1 MASTTKKVGTEV
13 TQGIRKVASTQK
25 KASKRA
31 LETVAGENARD
42 GITAVIN
49 KILPIPN
56 EHKELLKSMPLLNEG
71 IALMFADLI
80 NNYATKSKKTDK
92 IITVATSCV
101 HVDLLKKFNLDKIAK
116 NFTKGIDKLTK
127 DNILSSFL
135 NDDDDDD
142 DNETKE

>member
-1 MASTTKKVGTEV
+1 MANTIKKVGTEV

-49 KILPIPN
+49 KILPIPK
-56 EHKELLKSMPLLNEG
+56 EHKELLKTMPLLNEG
-71 IALMFADLI
+71 VALMIADLI

-92 IITVATSCV
+92 IITVATSCI
-101 HVDLLKKFNLDKIAK
+101 HVDLLKKFNLDKLAK
-116 NFTKGIDKLTK
+116 NFTKGMDKLTK
-127 DNILSSFL
+127 DNILGSFL
-135 NDDDDDD
+135 KNDDEE
-142 DNETKE
+142 NETEE